1 MGTRSEVS
9 GAQKSDEVAL
19 EEGRGRN
26 CRCRYAWSVRKACIA
41 VVVVLCALG
50 ITQRTAAQAPASSS
64 PEEPAKK
71 NELGS
76 LKVCLRL
83 EDETPFVGAA
93 SVRVAP
99 ENGDELMGIPSDL
112 QGDVIFYGVAAGK
125 YLIEVTAPGFLP
137 VTMNTEVGS
146 GNREHTVFVVLKTRK
161 APTDGITISGPGI
174 STDATSATKA
184 EAAKA
189 ETKAEKEKEREK
201 EVPLVTEEPELPV
214 DTSVA
219 CPLDQILHGAGE
231 RMKEFVGSMEK
242 FTATETVEHYVV
254 DKAGDRKGPD
264 TRKFA
269 YVVVVARAR
278 NGAFWL
284 EEFRNGTTDREQ
296 FPGNIATLGL
306 PAIALVFHPDY
317 VRDFNFKC
325 DGLVHSAGREYWQ
338 VHFAQKLD
346 QPVRIETY
354 MVNGMGY
361 PVYLKGRA
369 WIDPGRSEIVRLRS
383 ELEKPIIE
391 IELTQQRQEI
401 YYTAVKFASTGQE
414 IWLPE
419 EAEVYVERHGKRYY
433 RRHTFKDFRLFNVD
447 TSQNVK
453 TPKGSYSFTNLTDN
467 DMTGE
472 LTVTPA
478 EGFQR
483 TPITLRFSVPA
494 HRTVV
499 KTVGPGKDV
508 SLPPAEI
515 GSAKFVHTG
524 NAGSVRVD
532 VDLVKET
539 TLDVIPQSAEE

>member
-9 GAQKSDEVAL
+9 GTQNSEEVAL
-19 EEGRGRN
+19 EEGRGSN
-26 CRCRYAWSVRKACIA
+26 CSQRCTRSARRACLA
-41 VVVVLCALG
+41 VVAVLCALG
-50 ITQRTAAQAPASSS
+50 ITANTPAQAPDSSS
-64 PEEPAKK
+64 TEEPAKK
-71 NELGS
+71 TELGS
-76 LKVCLRL
+76 LKVSLRL

-93 SVRVAP
+93 SVRVVP
-99 ENGDELMGIPSDL
+99 EDGEELMGVPSNL

-125 YLIEVTAPGFLP
+125 YQIEVIAPGFLL
-137 VTMNTEVGS
+137 VKLDTEVGS
-146 GNREHTVFVVLKTRK
+146 GGEHTVFVVLKTRK
-161 APTDGITISGPGI
+161 APTDGITLSGPGI
-174 STDATSATKA
+174 STDAKSQTTA
-184 EAAKA
+184 EGV
-189 ETKAEKEKEREK
+189 KAEKEKEREKEK

-219 CPLDQILHGAGE
+219 CPLDQVLHGAGE

-242 FTATETVEHYVV
+242 FTATETVEHYGI

-264 TRKFA
+264 TRHFA
-269 YVVVVARAR
+269 YVVVLARAR

-284 EEFRNGTTDREQ
+284 EEYRNGTTDREQ

-317 VRDFNFKC
+317 VKDFNFKC

-354 MVNGMGY
+354 MVNGMSY

-453 TPKGSYSFTNLTDN
+453 TPKGSYSFTNLTDS

-483 TPITLRFSVPA
+483 APITLRFAVPA

-508 SLPPAEI
+508 SLPPAEV
-515 GSAKFVHTG
+515 GSAKFVHSG
-524 NAGSVRVD
+524 GVGSVRVD

-539 TLDVIPQSAEE
+539 TLDVIPQSAEP

>member
-1 MGTRSEVS
+1 MGTQSEVS
-9 GAQKSDEVAL
+9 GTQNSGEVAL
-19 EEGRGRN
+19 EEGRGSS
-26 CRCRYAWSVRKACIA
+26 CRCRCAWSVRRACLA
-41 VVVVLCALG
+41 VVAVLCALG
-50 ITQRTAAQAPASSS
+50 ITANTPAQAPANSSTA
-64 PEEPAKK
+64 EPTKK
-71 NELGS
+71 TELGS

-99 ENGDELMGIPSDL
+99 ENGDELMGVPSDL
-112 QGDVIFYGVAAGK
+112 QGDVIFYGAAAGK
-125 YLIEVTAPGFLP
+125 YQVEVIAPGFLP
-137 VTMNTEVGS
+137 VTLTTELGS

-161 APTDGITISGPGI
+161 APTDGITISGPGVL
-174 STDATSATKA
+174 TDAQTETKA
-184 EAAKA
+184 EAV
-189 ETKAEKEKEREK
+189 KAEKEKER

-219 CPLDQILHGAGE
+219 CPLDRVLHGAGE

-264 TRKFA
+264 TRRFA

-306 PAIALVFHPDY
+306 PAIVLVFHPDY
-317 VRDFNFKC
+317 VKDFDFKC

-338 VHFAQKLD
+338 VHFEQKLD

-383 ELEKPIIE
+383 ELEKPIVE
-391 IELTQQRQEI
+391 IELTEQRQEI
-401 YYTAVKFASTGQE
+401 YYTGVKFASTRQE

-478 EGFQR
+478 EGIQR
-483 TPITLRFSVPA
+483 APITLRFAVPA

-508 SLPPAEI
+508 SLPPAEV
-515 GSAKFVHTG
+515 GSAKFVHSG
-524 NAGSVRVD
+524 SAGSVRVD